1 LVVEFREVIGDR
13 QWHSAIAASFKN
25 SVNDITLVKIIYK
38 ITEKVKKLIMSL
50 LGNIIWLIFGGFLAG
65 IGYIFGGI
73 LACLTIIGIPFGQQA
88 IKLGI
93 ATMTP
98 FGREIVPTPEAGS
111 TLNMILNIVW
121 ILVIGWGIA
130 VTHLTSA
137 AILAVTIIGIPFALQ
152 HIKLIPLAL
161 FPFGRELR

>member
-1 LVVEFREVIGDR
+1 M
-13 QWHSAIAASFKN
+13 
-25 SVNDITLVKIIYK
+25 VNL
-38 ITEKVKKLIMSL
+38 
-50 LGNIIWLIFGGFLAG
+50 WRFLSRNRL
-65 IGYIFGGI
+65 YFWRI

-88 IKLGI
+88 IKLGV

-161 FPFGRELR
+161 FPFGRDCVKVLCNCL